1 MPLNYSPMQMK
12 TQNTPLDVKK
22 LAQLRNTLSDAIKK
36 CEEIIALVSDETI
49 RKTLLG
55 LEQLNYQYVRELNAQ
70 IEVLGGKPLE
80 VTIYDNRELSFLV
93 NLSKK
98 AKGEIEKK
106 AVGICTKIER
116 SAVELY
122 NKMLKSSIGNENL
135 RKMIQ
140 YQRNGI
146 MCANQQL
153 KLLTQFIHR

>member
-1 MPLNYSPMQMK
+1 MQIK
-12 TQNTPLDVKK
+12 SQNTPLDVKK
-22 LAQLRNTLSDAIKK
+22 LLQLRNTLFDAIKK
-36 CEEIIALVSDETI
+36 CDEIISLVSNETL

-70 IEVLGGKPLE
+70 IESLGGKPLE
-80 VTIYDNRELSFLV
+80 VIFNDNKQLDFLIS
-93 NLSKK
+93 LSKK

-106 AVGICTKIER
+106 AVGICTQIEK
-116 SAVELY
+116 SAIELY
-122 NKMLKSSIGNENL
+122 NKMLKSSIGNDNL

-146 MCANQQL
+146 MCASQQL